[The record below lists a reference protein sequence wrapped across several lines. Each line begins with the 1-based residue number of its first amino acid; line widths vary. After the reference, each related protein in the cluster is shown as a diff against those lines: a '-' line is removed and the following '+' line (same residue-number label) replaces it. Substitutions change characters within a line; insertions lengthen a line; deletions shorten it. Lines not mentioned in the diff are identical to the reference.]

1 MDNLNINL
9 KLYGNLNKYIKN
21 YDHKKGVTLRLD
33 SNWILIDVVTRI
45 GIPENRISL
54 ILAGDKIVSLNYRV
68 KNNDIIKIFSQI
80 GGG

>member
-21 YDHKKGVTLRLD
+21 YDHKKGVILRLD
-33 SNWILIDVVTRI
+33 SNWILINVVKRI

-54 ILAGDKIVSLNYRV
+54 ILAGSIWDLKSFRY
-68 KNNDIIKIFSQI
+68 DC
-80 GGG
+80 